1 MALPTMPR
9 YWTSRKNVYEQAI
22 IKQRNHQSDFHE
34 RWSKDAEYWNR
45 SNVATNKQN
54 SWESDASLRGSLEKY
69 KADNEKNLKAI
80 NLQRRRLLLAD
91 MLKQE
96 RHEFEAEMKGYSKAN
111 YTRLEDMRG
120 RADALRSAREEKRK
134 GLAEEKLYEH
144 WRQNNPD
151 LRQVEQELVKDK
163 VVGSWAGQVDETK
176 ARKEQEKKEI
186 ERIELE
192 MEEERLAGIDSD
204 RKKEEEKLDEE
215 KRLKRILKEQMDE
228 LKDREFEAD
237 NLKKQEEELQQ
248 EQWRLARIDEERR
261 RVELA
266 RQQREHGR
274 VLLRQHKTQMMR
286 RSKQIQAELELDKKI
301 LNSLIEQEHELEH
314 IQTARREKAKADAE
328 WMRQVIE
335 DQIRLEKTRE
345 AELEMLYQDEA
356 ARMWQKRDAEWER
369 EKKAR
374 ERLMQE
380 VLDDRQQQIE
390 LRIEENREQQELS
403 LKHRE
408 QLLREMEVANQMTHR
423 EQKQAEAQKEAFKLD
438 LKEQMF
444 SRKERE
450 EIARQQEEAEAI
462 REQAENQEYT
472 EFLRQETERMRIRG
486 PTPRQHG
493 RRQAW
498 S

>member
-9 YWTSRKNVYEQAI
+9 YWTSRKNMYEQAI
-22 IKQRNHQSDFHE
+22 IKQRNHQNDFHE
-34 RWSKDAEYWNR
+34 RWSKDAAYWNK
-45 SNVATNKQN
+45 SNLTTSKQN
-54 SWESDASLRGSLEKY
+54 SWESEASLRGSLDKY
-69 KADNEKNLKAI
+69 KADNERNLKAI

-96 RHEFEAEMKGYSKAN
+96 RHEYEAELKGYSKAN
-111 YTRLEDMRG
+111 YTRLEDMRD
-120 RADALRSAREEKRK
+120 RADTLRSAREEKRK

-151 LRQVEQELVKDK
+151 LRRVEQDLVKEK
-163 VVGSWAGQVDETK
+163 VVGTWAGQVDETK

-204 RKKEEEKLDEE
+204 RRKEEEKLDEE
-215 KRLKRILKEQMDE
+215 KRLKKILREQMEE
-228 LKDREFEAD
+228 LKNREFEAER
-237 NLKKQEEELQQ
+237 LKNQEEELQQ
-248 EQWRLARIDEERR
+248 EQWRLGRIDEERK
-261 RVELA
+261 RVEMA

-301 LNSLIEQEHELEH
+301 LDSLIEQEHELDH

-328 WMRQVIE
+328 WMKQVIE

-380 VLDDRQQQIE
+380 VLDDRQQQIVT
-390 LRIEENREQQELS
+390 RIEENREQQELS

-423 EQKQAEAQKEAFKLD
+423 DKQKAEAEKEAIKMD
-438 LKEQMF
+438 LQEQMF

-450 EIARQQEEAEAI
+450 EMARKREEEEALRDHE
-462 REQAENQEYT
+462 ENEEYT

-498 S
+498 T

>member
-9 YWTSRKNVYEQAI
+9 YWTSRKNIYEQAI
-22 IKQRNHQSDFHE
+22 IKQRNHQNDFHE
-34 RWSKDAEYWNR
+34 RWSKDAEYWNK
-45 SNVATNKQN
+45 SNVATHKQN
-54 SWESDASLRGSLEKY
+54 AWESDASLRSSLDKY
-69 KADNEKNLKAI
+69 KSDNEKNLKAI
-80 NLQRRRLLLAD
+80 NLQRRRLLLAN
-91 MLKQE
+91 MLKKE
-96 RHEFEAEMKGYSKAN
+96 RREYEAELKGFSKAN
-111 YTRLEDMRG
+111 YSRLEDMRD
-120 RADALRSAREEKRK
+120 RADVLRSAREEKRK

-151 LRQVEQELVKDK
+151 LRRVEQDLVKEK

-204 RKKEEEKLDEE
+204 RRKVEEKLDEE
-215 KRLKRILKEQMDE
+215 KRLKRILVEQMDE
-228 LKDREFEAD
+228 LKNREYEAER
-237 NLKKQEEELQQ
+237 LKKQEEELQQ
-248 EQWRLARIDEERR
+248 EQWRLGRIDEERK

-286 RSKQIQAELELDKKI
+286 RSKQIQEELELDKKI
-301 LNSLIEQEHELEH
+301 LNSLIEQEHELDH

-423 EQKQAEAQKEAFKLD
+423 DKKLAEAQKEAVKLD
-438 LKEQMF
+438 LQEQIF

-450 EIARQQEEAEAI
+450 EIARQREDEEAQ
-462 REQAENQEYT
+462 REQADNEEYT
-472 EFLRQETERMRIRG
+472 EFLRQETERMRIQG

-498 S
+498 T